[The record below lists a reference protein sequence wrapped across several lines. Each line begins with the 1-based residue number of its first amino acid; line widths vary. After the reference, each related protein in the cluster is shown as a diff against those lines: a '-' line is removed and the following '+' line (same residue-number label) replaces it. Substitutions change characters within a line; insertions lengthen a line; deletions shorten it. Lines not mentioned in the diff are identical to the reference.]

1 MENVT
6 EEKEAGFASERAVK
20 YFFFLALLNAFVAV
34 VLTVPILLPRLEFPI
49 LLTEWPGIYI
59 VIAFTSF
66 IVAGVLGMIAWSS
79 GYYLI
84 WRVFGISRTGR
95 DLIAAQIIL
104 TQAGIYALTIFM
116 YWGGYVGAHA
126 SHEGI
131 AIIFVGQIMEFAVIP
146 SALGIVLILLGT
158 MTGLLNVLLMLKR

>member
-59 VIAFTSF
+59 VIAYTSF

-84 WRVFGISRTGR
+84 WRVFGLSTTSR
-95 DLIAAQIIL
+95 DLIAAQILL

>member
-6 EEKEAGFASERAVK
+6 EEKKARIASEKAVK
-20 YFFFLALLNAFVAV
+20 YFFFLALLNTIAAVAF
-34 VLTVPILLPRLEFPI
+34 TVPILLPQLEFPI

-59 VIAFTSF
+59 VIAYTSF
-66 IVAGVLGMIAWSS
+66 IVAGVLGMVAWSS
-79 GYYLI
+79 GYYLM
-84 WRVFGISRTGR
+84 WRVFGVSTTSRG
-95 DLIAAQIIL
+95 LITAQILL

-131 AIIFVGQIMEFAVIP
+131 AIFIVGQLMEFSVIP
-146 SALGIVLILLGT
+146 SGLGIVLLLLGT
-158 MTGLLNVLLMLKR
+158 MTGLLNILLMLRK